1 MRLFAFLHV
10 GSELGGFIDAVGSD
24 QLLVPNAGLKNR
36 LIYPTS
42 SFPPISIVA
51 LNVFI
56 PSRWQYMQCL
66 SVGVLWVVDYYFFF
80 VF

>member
-1 MRLFAFLHV
+1 MSARCQVRVCLFVFLHV

-24 QLLVPNAGLKNR
+24 QLLGPNYGLINC
-36 LIYPTS
+36 LIYLTS
-42 SFPPISIVA
+42 SFPPISIVP

-66 SVGVLWVVDYYFFF
+66 NVGVL
-80 VF
+80 